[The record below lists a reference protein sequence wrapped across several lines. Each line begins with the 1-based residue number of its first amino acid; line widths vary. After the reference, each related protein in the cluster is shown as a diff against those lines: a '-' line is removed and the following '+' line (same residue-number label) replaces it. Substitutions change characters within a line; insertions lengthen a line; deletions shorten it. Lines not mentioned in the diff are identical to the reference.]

1 MKARLSLIA
10 FVLFLVSLLYN
21 LVLWGAV
28 PALGEAGASI
38 AESARREAP
47 LAATYI
53 ALGSP
58 IDRLISPLQGF
69 GKQRLERAWGG
80 AFERIVEDGTVAMD
94 LLFGASMNRSHR
106 WIKLA
111 YWLPPPLLLVAFL
124 LWLKRSRP
132 VRSLSRR

>member
-38 AESARREAP
+38 AESARRESP

-53 ALGSP
+53 ALGAP
-58 IDRLISPLQGF
+58 LDTMASPLQDF
-69 GKQRLERAWGG
+69 GKERLQRAWGD
-80 AFERIVEDGTVAMD
+80 ALDRVTEDRTVAMD
-94 LLFGASMNRSHR
+94 LVFGPSENRWHR
-106 WIKLA
+106 WIKLV
-111 YWLPPPLLLVAFL
+111 YWLPPPLWLLAFL
-124 LWLKRSRP
+124 LWLGRSRP
-132 VRSLSRR
+132 VRSLARR